1 MRYAKLSL
9 LLSILFSISGP
20 LAFGQKVTTDYDKKA
35 DFSKY
40 KTYMWVAP
48 PKLSNP
54 LMSQRVMDDV
64 NAQLTAKGW
73 TMVTENADAAI
84 MVNGVMKDQQTLET
98 FYTGYPGWRWSWG
111 GETMATTTVEHYRVG
126 TLVVDILDARSKQAM
141 FRGVA
146 TDTLSDKPEKN
157 EEKLNK
163 SIEKIFKSF
172 PPEAKS

>member
-1 MRYAKLSL
+1 MRIVKMSL
-9 LLSILFSISGP
+9 LAVMLFSISGG
-20 LAFGQKVTTDYDKKA
+20 LAYGQKVTTDYDKKA
-35 DFSKY
+35 DFSHY

-48 PKLSNP
+48 AKLSNP

-73 TMVTENADAAI
+73 TMVTENADAAV
-84 MVNGVMKDQQTLET
+84 MVNGATKDQQTLDT
-98 FYTGYPGWRWSWG
+98 FYSGYPGWRWGWG
-111 GETMATTTVEHYRVG
+111 GTMATTTVEHYRVG

-163 SIEKIFKSF
+163 SVEKIFKSF
-172 PPEAKS
+172 PPEPKS